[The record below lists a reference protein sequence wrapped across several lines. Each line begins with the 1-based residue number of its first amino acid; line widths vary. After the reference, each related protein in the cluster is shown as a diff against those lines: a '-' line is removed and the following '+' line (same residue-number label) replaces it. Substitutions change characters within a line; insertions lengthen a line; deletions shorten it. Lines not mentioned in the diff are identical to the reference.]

1 MESDNLR
8 NQAITKE
15 EEKFCHGQVNFSIK
29 NI

>member
-1 MESDNLR
+1 MKSDNLR

-15 EEKFCHGQVNFSIK
+15 EEKFCNGQVNFSIK